1 MTSVQPPAT
10 GPADSSV
17 PAAASLGGDARH
29 VRGDPSKPARA
40 SGDVRQVGGDPS
52 KPAKG
57 DGAEGRG
64 DQSKLARA
72 GGDPAEGRGDDV
84 DQVIAAWSRER
95 PDLDA
100 APLAVLSRVSRL
112 ARRLDRARDLAF
124 ATHEL
129 AVWEFDVL
137 VALRRTGPP
146 YRLAPGQLLAETLV
160 TSGTMTNRIDRL
172 AERGL
177 VVREPVADDRRGTW
191 VALTDEG
198 RHRVDGAFSDLL
210 AEEREL
216 LAVLPAEDQAELA
229 ANLRRL
235 LLQFESPPS

>member
-1 MTSVQPPAT
+1 MTSVEQPAT
-10 GPADSSV
+10 GTGGSSV
-17 PAAASLGGDARH
+17 PAAVPLGGGARQAH
-29 VRGDPSKPARA
+29 GDP
-40 SGDVRQVGGDPS
+40 
-52 KPAKG
+52 
-57 DGAEGRG
+57 AETTP
-64 DQSKLARA
+64 A
-72 GGDPAEGRGDDV
+72 GGDPAEAHGDDV

-146 YRLAPGQLLAETLV
+146 YRLTPGQLVAETLV

-177 VVREPVADDRRGTW
+177 VVREPVVDDRRGTW

-198 RHRVDGAFSDLL
+198 RHRVDGAFADLL

-216 LAVLPAEDQAELA
+216 LAVLPAQDQAELA

-235 LLQFESPPS
+235 LLQFESPAD